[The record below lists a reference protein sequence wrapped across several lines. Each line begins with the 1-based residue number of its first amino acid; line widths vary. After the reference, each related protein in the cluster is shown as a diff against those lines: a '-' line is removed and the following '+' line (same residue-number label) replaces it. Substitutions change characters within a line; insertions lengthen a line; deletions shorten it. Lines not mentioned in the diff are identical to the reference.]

1 MNADD
6 APSSSNPALASL
18 PASSEEPPGR
28 KDQAP
33 PPEHILLLE
42 ALGRDN
48 PPLEPP
54 RTRRVFVNRN
64 LTLEKIEVIG
74 FDMDYTL
81 ALYNQP
87 RLEAL
92 SVECTLKKMVES
104 RGYPQALLGLDY
116 NPQFAIRGLVVDC
129 ERGNLLKMDRYGYV
143 GRAYHG
149 TRALPRKER
158 QQLYRELPGRPGRPR
173 WAYIDTLFALPEAVL
188 YARAIDYFDSEPD
201 FQQLAPKARAGRYS
215 RLWNDIRECI
225 DEAHRDESIK
235 RIIKADMQSFIERDP
250 ELPLTLHRF
259 RSAGKRL
266 FLLTNSG
273 YDYTTAVMSFLLDQ
287 QLPDYP
293 SWRSYF
299 DVIVVD
305 AKKPK
310 FFAEQP
316 PLIEL
321 DEGGLPRPLSE
332 FAQVSSERP
341 PTVLYQGGNVGAVD
355 KLLGLRGDRV
365 LYVGDHIYG
374 DMYRAKRAS
383 VWRTAMIIQELEQE
397 LLHHSRVEEPLQQLE
412 VLERRRNRIDA
423 EQRYQQLLQQQ
434 LGRLSLP
441 GPTAPDPEVPTNPAA
456 LPIRPGSAAA
466 ATLEAAASELARR
479 LGELH
484 EASRLTDEEIERLEL
499 DIEHVFNPF
508 WGPLFKAGNE
518 NSRLGEQVEDYACL
532 YTSRVSNFLSYSPF
546 YYFRSPREHL
556 PHERVY

>member
-1 MNADD
+1 MTADD
-6 APSSSNPALASL
+6 VPS
-18 PASSEEPPGR
+18 PPSP
-28 KDQAP
+28 Q
-33 PPEHILLLE
+33 PEHLALLE
-42 ALGRDN
+42 ALGRAN
-48 PPLEPP
+48 PPLEPA
-54 RTRRVFVNRN
+54 RTRRIFVNRN
-64 LTLEKIEVIG
+64 LTMDKIEVIG

-87 RLEAL
+87 RIEAL
-92 SVECTLKKMVES
+92 SVECTLKKMVEN
-104 RGYPQALLGLDY
+104 RGYPAALLGLDY
-116 NPQFAIRGLVVDC
+116 DPRFAIRGLVVDC
-129 ERGNLLKMDRYGYV
+129 EQGNLLKMDRYGYV

-149 TRALPRKER
+149 TRALPREDR
-158 QQLYRELPGRPGRPR
+158 RRLYREQQVRLGRPR

-188 YARAIDYFDSEPD
+188 YARAVDYFDAEPE
-201 FQQLAPKARAGRYS
+201 FSRLAPKARAARYS
-215 RLWNDIRECI
+215 TLWTDIRECI

-235 RIIKADMQSFIERDP
+235 RIIKADMPSFIVRDP

-273 YDYTTAVMSFLLDQ
+273 LDYTTAVMSFLLDHK
-287 QLPDYP
+287 LPDYP
-293 SWRSYF
+293 SWQSYF

-305 AKKPK
+305 AKKPM

-321 DEGGLPRPLSE
+321 DASGEPLAAAAKRNPARSRLGLYR
-332 FAQVSSERP
+332 
-341 PTVLYQGGNVGAVD
+341 GGNVRALD
-355 KLLGLRGDRV
+355 ELLGLRGDRV

-383 VWRTAMIIQELEQE
+383 VWRTAMVIQELEQE

-412 VLERRRNRIDA
+412 VLERRRNRVDA

-434 LGRLSLP
+434 LARLGTP
-441 GPTAPDPEVPTNPAA
+441 GAVEPSATVPPLSQAGT
-456 LPIRPGSAAA
+456 A
-466 ATLEAAASELARR
+466 ATLKAAASELRR
-479 LGELH
+479 RRDELH
-484 EASRLTDEEIERLEL
+484 AASRTADEEIERLEL

-518 NSRLGEQVEDYACL
+518 NSRFGEQVEDYVCL